1 MTTKSNTIIAL
12 DGYSS
17 TGKST
22 IAKQLAKKLNF
33 IHIDTGAMYRAVT
46 LYAIQNNLITENGII
61 DTETLEKEL
70 SNINI
75 SFKFN
80 NQNKINETY
89 LNNINVEAQ
98 IREMQV
104 ANLVSPIATLPF
116 VRAFLVEQQRAMG
129 DIESLV
135 MDGRDIGTVVF
146 PNATY
151 KFFITAKPEIR
162 AKRRY
167 DELVAN
173 GKNVSLEEIT
183 ENVLERDRIDTTRE
197 VSPLRKAEDAIEIDN
212 SFLNREETLRKVLSF
227 IK

>member
-1 MTTKSNTIIAL
+1 MTNKSNTIIAL

-173 GKNVSLEEIT
+173 GENVSLEEIT

-212 SFLNREETLRKVLSF
+212 SFLNREETLWKVLSF

>member
-1 MTTKSNTIIAL
+1 MAKSNTIIAL

-46 LYAIQNNLITENGII
+46 LYAIQNNLIGENGNI

-70 SNINI
+70 SDINI

-80 NQNKINETY
+80 NENKINETY
-89 LNNINVEAQ
+89 LNGVNVESQ
-98 IREMQV
+98 IRGMQV
-104 ANLVSPIATLPF
+104 ANLVSPVATLPF
-116 VRAFLVEQQRAMG
+116 VRTFLVEQQRAMG
-129 DIESLV
+129 DVESLV

-151 KFFITAKPEIR
+151 KFFITADPKVR

-167 DELVAN
+167 DELIAN

-212 SFLNREETLRKVLSF
+212 SFLNREETLEKVLSF

>member
-80 NQNKINETY
+80 DQNKINETY

>member
-46 LYAIQNNLITENGII
+46 LYAIQNNLIGENGNI

-70 SNINI
+70 SDINI

-80 NQNKINETY
+80 NENKINETY
-89 LNNINVEAQ
+89 LNGVNVESQ
-98 IREMQV
+98 IRGMQV
-104 ANLVSPIATLPF
+104 ANLVSPVATLPF
-116 VRAFLVEQQRAMG
+116 VRTFLVEQQRAMG
-129 DIESLV
+129 DVESLV

>member
-1 MTTKSNTIIAL
+1 MTNSNIIIAL

-33 IHIDTGAMYRAVT
+33 IYVDTGAMYRAVT
-46 LYAIQNNLITENGII
+46 LYAIQNNLIGEDGVI

-80 NQNKINETY
+80 DQNKINETY
-89 LNNINVEAQ
+89 LNNINVESQ

-116 VRAFLVEQQRAMG
+116 VRTFLVEQQRAMG
-129 DIESLV
+129 NKKSLV

-151 KFFITAKPEIR
+151 KFFIIAKPEIR

-167 DELVAN
+167 DELTAN
-173 GKNVSLEEIT
+173 GKEVSLEEIT
-183 ENVLERDRIDTTRE
+183 ENILERDRIDTTRK

-212 SFLNREETLRKVLSF
+212 SFLNREETLEKVLSF